1 MKRLKMLGWGVLL
14 CALSAASMAETAADK
29 ERREDVANHRRMAA
43 AHEAAA
49 QCLEAGKP
57 DELCESQLQTACK
70 GLGIGKNCGM
80 RHVHK

>member
-1 MKRLKMLGWGVLL
+1 MKRLKMLGWGVVLFVM
-14 CALSAASMAETAADK
+14 SAVSMADTAADK

-57 DELCESQLQTACK
+57 EAQCERQLQTACK

-80 RHVHK
+80 RHVH

>member
-1 MKRLKMLGWGVLL
+1 MKLLKMMGWGVVL
-14 CALSAASMAETAADK
+14 CALSAATMAETAADK
-29 ERREDVANHRRMAA
+29 ERKEDIANHRRMAA

-57 DELCESQLQTACK
+57 ESLCESQLQAACK

>member
-1 MKRLKMLGWGVLL
+1 MNCLKLMGWGVML
-14 CALSAASMAETAADK
+14 CVLSAASLAETAADR
-29 ERREDVANHRRMAA
+29 ERKEDVANHRRMAA

-49 QCLEAGKP
+49 QCLEAGKA
-57 DELCESQLQTACK
+57 EALCESQLQAACK